1 MELFYGST
9 YLEDALLRVTCAGTD
24 GLPVAELRKAY
35 LPQDEQSTALP
46 DFIIAELAKHPELTF
61 AGDTVTAS
69 EAAFKRLLG
78 IGPAHN
84 TDRMDGSSLE
94 FLTHVAR
101 SGPWGITLVDLCA
114 QTQSSVEKLN
124 ATLSFLHSN
133 GFVWKGMVAMP
144 EPGKSTK
151 RSNLVKLKRFG
162 RREPLR
168 APLRYV
174 LDDDEKMRLADT
186 IVATMVRQGVQ
197 AVSIRRMNQSG
208 VIGGTKFDK
217 AALREFLRNFKG
229 DAPLRVE
236 SRRVAV
242 AGGGAERRM
251 ALKRDEEDDE
261 EDDAEE
267 EPPAAEHSPALVG
280 ERLCYVRTGKAWRAE
295 ESALEDLPNVIASGE
310 GVAAPFE
317 VSNLGAVAV
326 AARACGARG
335 STWST
340 LEHHTGFYK
349 KRLQRPAVA
358 KALFDGANGFGLR
371 GFQEQ
376 RNRSTFL
383 RIVPSE
389 FVGAPAQSSA
399 EEESGV
405 GATMR
410 KSSKSARREQLVLEL
425 LERRRVVESMEVR
438 RCIADAEAAMGH
450 REICDGRTVH
460 RLLKAL
466 GDRNQLRIVIIQ
478 LPGSD
483 RAASA
488 RAYAHPS
495 VENGSAAMA
504 AFVQRLSQTTV
515 EERAKT
521 LKREEQSAH
530 PHRAAPQ
537 DAPADGATLT
547 ELQEKRGVLKELGF
561 EAGGMRRLRALHLH
575 LLQTAVAQHRGDID
589 GAERFFPAEDAGDLE
604 RRCSECFA
612 ETVEH
617 TRGRVCP
624 YCASTFPPAASAA
637 PGAVPPEEESSSGA
651 AAPEELSIDLRRSV
665 LRMPMSVVFRT
676 LGIWGSR
683 ERLWA
688 LLKDGALDGV
698 DATIAGNVRRAA
710 YSEQTLQTLN
720 DTDELGAARVGDA
733 DAVLDRARQDC
744 SRLAALGLARL
755 DGGALHLRL
764 RARPPCAPR
773 DGAPPPAFAFRRVRD
788 VHAFWAYLR
797 FVCKQ
802 RAPPAAVRWAFARDA
817 VPALSRALKESFPS
831 VDSSA
836 LWHNCLHVARLKRKA
851 PSAEPRRKRR
861 RAARAAAPAAP
872 AASGVRKEYVRHMRL
887 LVRARA
893 ARAAFE
899 EAVQARGEG
908 GGAALEELRGAMQ
921 AAERELL
928 AFREQLMR
936 LNVEALR
943 LERAGRVGFAERG
956 LLRAAA
962 EEGGAMEAARAM
974 EDISRFE
981 RARRA
986 ARRQPLRPADEWSH
1000 ELGILNVPEHLALAS
1015 ASDAALARDVLRSA
1029 RRMCVAHAKVFA
1041 LLCSPSFSLEER
1053 GLAEA
1058 LKVDATAADEC
1069 FQRLKRQRWIVGDA
1083 FARSIMKVRMWSAAL
1098 KPVFG
1103 DDAASHMVGI
1113 LRKPRREWVLSP
1125 QFWANAGY
1133 GAGALLSAQ
1142 QSKQRASPPGTK
1154 EMLRDMIDSGV
1165 RPGIFEAAAAA
1176 AKAPEAYWRPEQ
1188 DSAAAAMPLL
1198 VADVAAARIDL
1209 SARAAA
1215 DAGPADK
1222 APDGDILTDCLDA
1235 VSLCVRGFSHE
1246 SPAPRNLPHAL
1257 PSAPRGIKAEPPRL
1271 DAADAVAEL
1280 LAAAGDAGVDLRSL
1294 PAMLSARG
1302 VAPPPADALHR
1313 HLVREC
1319 GLRRA
1324 VIASVGP
1331 QLRAVRR
1338 ECAGE
1343 LLAEPKG
1350 GEPFVVRAFLTLDG
1364 EVNRVGVHALRQL
1377 LSAAVNQPGV
1387 PVQLAMDSVL
1397 GLWGAEQQMLLT
1409 ALAAAGCVD
1418 VEDDEGNAAACHAGA
1433 LLFDEDD
1440 HLLPTVDCF
1449 ERLHLAVDFLERKPF
1464 G

>member
-637 PGAVPPEEESSSGA
+637 PGAAPPEEESSSGA

-744 SRLAALGLARL
+744 SASPPSASRASTAARCTCASG
-755 DGGALHLRL
+755 
-764 RARPPCAPR
+764 RARPARRGAARRRRPSPSAACATSTPSGRTCASSASSARRRRPSAGPSPATRCPRSRGPSRRASRASTPPRSGTTSCTSRGSSARRPAPSRGASAAAPR
-773 DGAPPPAFAFRRVRD
+773 ARPRRPRRRPPACARSTSATCGCRCAR
-788 VHAFWAYLR
+788 AR
-797 FVCKQ
+797 
-802 RAPPAAVRWAFARDA
+802 RAPP
-817 VPALSRALKESFPS
+817 S
-831 VDSSA
+831 
-836 LWHNCLHVARLKRKA
+836 
-851 PSAEPRRKRR
+851 PRRCR
-861 RAARAAAPAAP
+861 RAARAAARRSRSCAAP
-872 AASGVRKEYVRHMRL
+872 CRRRSG
-887 LVRARA
+887 
-893 ARAAFE
+893 
-899 EAVQARGEG
+899 
-908 GGAALEELRGAMQ
+908 
-921 AAERELL
+921 
-928 AFREQLMR
+928 
-936 LNVEALR
+936 
-943 LERAGRVGFAERG
+943 
-956 LLRAAA
+956 
-962 EEGGAMEAARAM
+962 
-974 EDISRFE
+974 S
-981 RARRA
+981 
-986 ARRQPLRPADEWSH
+986 
-1000 ELGILNVPEHLALAS
+1000 
-1015 ASDAALARDVLRSA
+1015 
-1029 RRMCVAHAKVFA
+1029 
-1041 LLCSPSFSLEER
+1041 CSPS
-1053 GLAEA
+1053 
-1058 LKVDATAADEC
+1058 
-1069 FQRLKRQRWIVGDA
+1069 
-1083 FARSIMKVRMWSAAL
+1083 
-1098 KPVFG
+1098 
-1103 DDAASHMVGI
+1103 AS
-1113 LRKPRREWVLSP
+1113 S
-1125 QFWANAGY
+1125 
-1133 GAGALLSAQ
+1133 S
-1142 QSKQRASPPGTK
+1142 
-1154 EMLRDMIDSGV
+1154 
-1165 RPGIFEAAAAA
+1165 
-1176 AKAPEAYWRPEQ
+1176 
-1188 DSAAAAMPLL
+1188 
-1198 VADVAAARIDL
+1198 
-1209 SARAAA
+1209 
-1215 DAGPADK
+1215 
-1222 APDGDILTDCLDA
+1222 
-1235 VSLCVRGFSHE
+1235 
-1246 SPAPRNLPHAL
+1246 
-1257 PSAPRGIKAEPPRL
+1257 
-1271 DAADAVAEL
+1271 
-1280 LAAAGDAGVDLRSL
+1280 
-1294 PAMLSARG
+1294 
-1302 VAPPPADALHR
+1302 
-1313 HLVREC
+1313 C
-1319 GLRRA
+1319 G
-1324 VIASVGP
+1324 
-1331 QLRAVRR
+1331 
-1338 ECAGE
+1338 
-1343 LLAEPKG
+1343 
-1350 GEPFVVRAFLTLDG
+1350 
-1364 EVNRVGVHALRQL
+1364 
-1377 LSAAVNQPGV
+1377 
-1387 PVQLAMDSVL
+1387 
-1397 GLWGAEQQMLLT
+1397 
-1409 ALAAAGCVD
+1409 
-1418 VEDDEGNAAACHAGA
+1418 
-1433 LLFDEDD
+1433 
-1440 HLLPTVDCF
+1440 
-1449 ERLHLAVDFLERKPF
+1449 
-1464 G
+1464 